1 MSGASAPAFTARAVL
16 ILVTLTIVGFVSFLL
31 LFAYADELRPA
42 QNGGTHAL
50 STSAVGFAGLADLVK
65 QTRGDVRM
73 VRREADLGDD
83 VLLVLTPG
91 PGTKPATLKAIL
103 DRREGEGL
111 PTLVILPKWIAVP
124 LPGKPNWVRTTGT
137 IPESMAALPL
147 SETRAV
153 TVGSSPKQ
161 AFRTISGS
169 GLETIYAAPDGS
181 PLAATV
187 EDSLLTIVADPDLFD
202 NQGLATREGAE
213 RAMDVLDEIGAG
225 GGVAFDLTLHGFG
238 RNPNLLKLAFEA
250 PFLPLTLCVLV
261 AALLAGWH
269 AMLRFGPA
277 ALPERGLAFGKR
289 ALADNGAALLR
300 LARRRHR
307 TGERYAALVRDAAAA
322 STGAP
327 AGLSGD
333 SLDRYLDRL
342 DPAGEPFSQMAAR
355 AADAPDTR
363 RLLDAARDLYQ
374 WKRTVTREHR

>member
-1 MSGASAPAFTARAVL
+1 MSGVSTPAFTVRAVL
-16 ILVTLTIVGFVSFLL
+16 ILVALAIMGFVSFLL

-50 STSAVGFAGLADLVK
+50 STSAIGFAGLADLAK

-91 PGTKPATLKAIL
+91 PGTSPAAVKAIL
-103 DRREGEGL
+103 DRREGL

-124 LPGKPNWVRTTGT
+124 LPGKPNWVRATGT

-147 SETRAV
+147 SAVREV
-153 TVGSSPKQ
+153 TVSSPPRQ
-161 AFRTISGS
+161 TLRTISGS
-169 GLETIYAAPDGS
+169 GLETIHAAPDGAA
-181 PLAATV
+181 LAATD
-187 EDSLLTIVADPDLFD
+187 EASLLTIVADPDLFD

-213 RAMDVLDEIGAG
+213 RAMDILDEIGAG

-277 ALPERGLAFGKR
+277 ALPGRGVAFGKR

-307 TGERYAALVRDAAAA
+307 TGERYAALVREAAAA

-333 SLDRYLDRL
+333 ALDRYLDRL
-342 DPAGEPFSQMAAR
+342 DPASEPFSHIAAR

>member
-1 MSGASAPAFTARAVL
+1 ML
-16 ILVTLTIVGFVSFLL
+16 ILVALAIVGFVSFLL

-50 STSAVGFAGLADLVK
+50 STSAIGFAGLADLVK
-65 QTRGDVRM
+65 QTRGDVRL

-91 PGTKPATLKAIL
+91 PTTSPAAIKAIL
-103 DRREGEGL
+103 DRRDGEGL

-147 SETRAV
+147 SEVRAV
-153 TVGSSPKQ
+153 TVGSSPG
-161 AFRTISGS
+161 AVLRTISGS
-169 GLETIYAAPDGS
+169 GLETIYAAPDGAA
-181 PLAATV
+181 LAATV

-213 RAMDVLDEIGAG
+213 RAMDILDEIGAG

-277 ALPERGLAFGKR
+277 ALPKRGLAFGKR

-307 TGERYAALVRDAAAA
+307 TGERYAALVREAAAA

-333 SLDRYLDRL
+333 ALDRYLDRL
-342 DPAGEPFSQMAAR
+342 DPAGEPFSHLAAR

>member
-1 MSGASAPAFTARAVL
+1 MSGASAPAFAVRTML
-16 ILVTLTIVGFVSFLL
+16 ILVALAIVGFVSFLL

-50 STSAVGFAGLADLVK
+50 SPSAVGFAGLADLVK
-65 QTRGDVRM
+65 QTRGDVRL

-91 PGTKPATLKAIL
+91 PTTSPAAIKTIL
-103 DRREGEGL
+103 DWREGEGL

-147 SETRAV
+147 SEVRAV
-153 TVGSSPKQ
+153 TVSSPPGE
-161 AFRTISGS
+161 ALRTISGS
-169 GLETIYAAPDGS
+169 GLETIYAAPDGAA
-181 PLAATV
+181 LAATV

-213 RAMDVLDEIGAG
+213 RAMDILDEIGAG

-277 ALPERGLAFGKR
+277 ALPKRGVAFGKR

-307 TGERYAALVRDAAAA
+307 TGERYAALVREAAAA

-333 SLDRYLDRL
+333 ALDRYLDRTRSRCRAL
-342 DPAGEPFSQMAAR
+342 FADGGPRRRCPRHASPARCSAR
-355 AADAPDTR
+355 SLSVEEDRDA
-363 RLLDAARDLYQ
+363 
-374 WKRTVTREHR
+374 

>member
-1 MSGASAPAFTARAVL
+1 MSGAATPTFATRTML
-16 ILVTLTIVGFVSFLL
+16 ILVALATVGFLSFLV

-65 QTRGDVRM
+65 HSGGEARFVRSETEID
-73 VRREADLGDD
+73 EASFLI
-83 VLLVLTPG
+83 LTPA
-91 PGTKPATLKAIL
+91 PGTDPAAIKRIL
-103 DRREGEGL
+103 DRRQGL
-111 PTLVILPKWIAVP
+111 STLVILPKWLTMP
-124 LPGKPNWVRTTGT
+124 LPEKPQWVRTVGT
-137 IPESMAALPL
+137 IPGETAALPI
-147 SETRAV
+147 SEVVKV
-153 TVGSSPKQ
+153 T
-161 AFRTISGS
+161 
-169 GLETIYAAPDGS
+169 LETPAGKGLRTLSGPELEQVTADAQGDTLVAS
-181 PLAATV
+181 H

-202 NQGLATREGAE
+202 NQGLATREGAQ
-213 RAMDVLDEIGAG
+213 RAMRILDDLGASEDAI
-225 GGVAFDLTLHGFG
+225 AFDLTLHGFG

-277 ALPERGLAFGKR
+277 ALPGRGLAFGKS

-307 TGERYAALVRDAAAA
+307 TGARYAAFVRETAALA
-322 STGAP
+322 TGAP
-327 AGLSGD
+327 PGLSGD
-333 SLDRYLDRL
+333 ALDRYLDRL
-342 DPAGEPFSQMAAR
+342 DPAGEPFSSIAAR

-363 RLLDAARDLYQ
+363 RLLEAARDLYQ

>member
-1 MSGASAPAFTARAVL
+1 MSGASTSPVFAVRTML
-16 ILVTLTIVGFVSFLL
+16 ILVALAIVGFLSFLL
-31 LFAYADELRPA
+31 LFAYADDLRPK

-50 STSAVGFAGLADLVK
+50 STSAVGFAGLVDLVK
-65 QTRGDVRM
+65 ATQGEARM
-73 VRREADLGDD
+73 IRREADLQDD

-91 PGTKPATLKAIL
+91 PNTDPAAVKAIL
-103 DRREGEGL
+103 DRRGGM
-111 PTLVILPKWIAVP
+111 PTLVILPKWIAAP
-124 LPGKPNWVRTTGT
+124 LQGKPTWVRVHGT
-137 IPESMAALPL
+137 LPAEVSALPVSTAL
-147 SETRAV
+147 NV
-153 TVGSSPKQ
+153 TIGT
-161 AFRTISGS
+161 AADGLRTVTGPE
-169 GLETIYAAPDGS
+169 LETIYAGADGAS
-181 PLAATV
+181 LAAMSDTSLVTV
-187 EDSLLTIVADPDLFD
+187 VADPDLLD
-202 NQGLATREGAE
+202 NKGLATREGAE
-213 RAMDVLDEIGAG
+213 RAMAILDATDAVA

-277 ALPERGLAFGKR
+277 ALPQRGVAFGKR

-322 STGAP
+322 GTGAP

-333 SLDRYLDRL
+333 ALDRYLDRL
-342 DPAGEPFSQMAAR
+342 DPEHEPFSSIAAR
-355 AADAPDTR
+355 AAAAPDTR
-363 RLLDAARDLYQ
+363 RLLDAARALHH

>member
-1 MSGASAPAFTARAVL
+1 MSGASTPAFTVRAVL
-16 ILVTLTIVGFVSFLL
+16 ILVALAIVGFVSFLL

-65 QTRGDVRM
+65 QTRGDVHM

-91 PGTKPATLKAIL
+91 PGTSPATIKGIL
-103 DRREGEGL
+103 DRREGL
-111 PTLVILPKWIAVP
+111 PTLVILPKWITVP

-137 IPESMAALPL
+137 LPESMAALSL
-147 SETRAV
+147 SEARAV
-153 TVGSSPKQ
+153 TVSSSPRQ
-161 AFRTISGS
+161 AFRTISGA
-169 GLETIYAAPDGS
+169 GLETIYAGPDGAA
-181 PLAATV
+181 LAATV
-187 EDSLLTIVADPDLFD
+187 EESLLTIVADPDLFD

-213 RAMDVLDEIGAG
+213 RAMDILDEIGAG

-277 ALPERGLAFGKR
+277 ALPGRGVAFGKR

-307 TGERYAALVRDAAAA
+307 TGERYAALVREAAAA

-333 SLDRYLDRL
+333 ALDRYLDRL
-342 DPAGEPFSQMAAR
+342 DPAAEPFSHIAAR

>member
-1 MSGASAPAFTARAVL
+1 MSGASAPAFTMRAVL
-16 ILVTLTIVGFVSFLL
+16 ILVAMAIVGFVSFLL

-65 QTRGDVRM
+65 QTRGNVRM

-91 PGTKPATLKAIL
+91 PGTKPAAIKAIL
-103 DRREGEGL
+103 DRREGL

-124 LPGKPNWVRTTGT
+124 LPGKPNWVRTTGV
-137 IPESMAALPL
+137 IPGSMAALPL
-147 SETRAV
+147 SEVREV
-153 TVGSSPKQ
+153 TVGSPPGE
-161 AFRTISGS
+161 ALRTISGA
-169 GLETIYAAPDGS
+169 GLETIYAAPDGAA
-181 PLAATV
+181 LAATV

-213 RAMDVLDEIGAG
+213 RAMDILDEIGAG

-277 ALPERGLAFGKR
+277 ALPKRGVAFGKG

-307 TGERYAALVRDAAAA
+307 TGARYAALMRETAAA

-333 SLDRYLDRL
+333 ALDRYLDRL
-342 DPAGEPFSQMAAR
+342 DPDGEPFSHMAAR

>member
-1 MSGASAPAFTARAVL
+1 MSGTSTAAFTVRAVL
-16 ILVTLTIVGFVSFLL
+16 ILVALAIVGFVSFLL

-50 STSAVGFAGLADLVK
+50 STSAIGFAGLADLVK

-83 VLLVLTPG
+83 VLLVLTPS
-91 PGTKPATLKAIL
+91 PGTSPATLKAIL
-103 DRREGEGL
+103 DRRDGL

-124 LPGKPNWVRTTGT
+124 LPAKPNWVRTTGT

-147 SETRAV
+147 SEARAV
-153 TVGSSPKQ
+153 TVGSSPRQ
-161 AFRTISGS
+161 ALRTISGS
-169 GLETIYAAPDGS
+169 GLETIYAAPGGA
-181 PLAATV
+181 PLAATD
-187 EDSLLTIVADPDLFD
+187 EESLLTIVADPDLFD

-213 RAMDVLDEIGAG
+213 RAMDILDEIGAG

-277 ALPERGLAFGKR
+277 ALPERGVAFGKR

-307 TGERYAALVRDAAAA
+307 TGERYAALVREAAAA

-333 SLDRYLDRL
+333 ALDRYLDRL
-342 DPAGEPFSQMAAR
+342 DPAAEPFSHIAAR